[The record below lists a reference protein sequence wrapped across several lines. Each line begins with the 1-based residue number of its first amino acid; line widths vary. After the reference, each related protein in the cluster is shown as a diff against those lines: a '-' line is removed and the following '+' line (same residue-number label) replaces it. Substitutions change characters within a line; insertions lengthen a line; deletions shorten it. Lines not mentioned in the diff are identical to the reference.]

1 MQKKVLS
8 NIVLILAVNL
18 LIKPFW
24 ILGVDRHVQNS
35 VGNEA
40 YGQYINVFTIS
51 LLFAMVLDF
60 GVNNYTSSFIAK
72 HPQMLQ
78 KKFGALFPL
87 KIILSV
93 FYLLLT
99 LLFGWMYGLTAP
111 FMMMLLVL
119 SVNQILSYFTL
130 FFRAN
135 ISGLQMFRQEAFLS
149 VADRGLMIL
158 TALLMALFFS
168 GYLSI
173 SLFITAQTIGYFGA
187 CFIALIFLLK
197 PLQQFSIKFDR
208 LLVLAMIKKSWPYA
222 LLALLMTVYTR
233 SDYLLMKKLRI
244 DGDVQN
250 GIYAVANRLLEAA
263 NMFAVLISGLLLPVF
278 SNMLKNKL
286 DLRATVKAANVL
298 LIFPAFVV
306 AFVALF
312 YGNEIMGLINHTSP
326 EASAEVFKW
335 VMFSFVSL
343 CIMYI
348 YGTLLTANG
357 NLKILNILAAIAL
370 VINLG
375 LNHWF
380 ITHLGAKGAAITAVI
395 TQAFIAV
402 FNTGFAFK
410 KIPLAIEGAHWLR
423 LSIAI
428 LGMFLLLF
436 ACSQFGVNLLPA
448 LLFTAGFSI
457 LILRLTR
464 LVEAEQVR
472 QVFQRN

>member
-87 KIILSV
+87 KIIFSV

-135 ISGLQMFRQEAFLS
+135 ISGLQLFRQEAFLS
-149 VADRGLMIL
+149 VADRGLMIF
-158 TALLMALFFS
+158 TALLLALFFS
-168 GYLSI
+168 GNLSI
-173 SLFITAQTIGYFGA
+173 PLFIAAQTIGYLGA
-187 CFIALIFLLK
+187 CFIALFFLLK

-208 LLVLAMIKKSWPYA
+208 LLVLAMLKKSWPYA

-233 SDYLLMKKLRI
+233 SDYLLMKKLRA
-244 DGDVQN
+244 DGDIQN

-278 SNMLKNKL
+278 SNMLKNRL

-312 YGNEIMGLINHTSP
+312 YGSEIMRIINHTSP

-375 LNHWF
+375 LNQWF
-380 ITHLGAKGAAITAVI
+380 IPHLGAKGAAITAVI

-410 KIPLAIEGAHWLR
+410 KIPLGIEGAHWLK

-428 LGMFLLLF
+428 LGMFLLLY
-436 ACSQFGVNLLPA
+436 ACSHFGVSLLPA
-448 LLFTAGFSI
+448 MLCVSGFSI
-457 LILRLTR
+457 LILRFTR

-472 QVFQRN
+472 QMFQRN